1 MFEIIHRDE
10 VIKTLQAELDR
21 KTEIENQAIRLISE
35 CRFQEATELLHS
47 LDDSI
52 VKDEWDAIMRKEE

>member
-10 VIKTLQAELDR
+10 AIKALQAELAR

-35 CRFQEATELLHS
+35 CKFQEANDLLHS
-47 LDDSI
+47 LND
-52 VKDEWDAIMRKEE
+52 R